1 MEWMIRHKTTPRTE
15 ALVSRLIELARDI
28 DRTVLAVASE
38 EARAEWSRLC
48 ETWPTAAELRSGRVC
63 FSDEEL
69 ERIAGKVIQ
78 FKTILI
84 EQPRPLLALV
94 KAA

>member
-15 ALVSRLIELARDI
+15 ALVNKLIALARDI
-28 DRTVLAVASE
+28 NRTVLAVASK
-38 EARAEWSRLC
+38 EARAEWLTLC
-48 ETWPTAAELRSGRVC
+48 NTWPTAAELRSGRVC

-69 ERIAGKVIQ
+69 ERMAGKVIQ
-78 FKTILI
+78 FKTILV
-84 EQPRPLLALV
+84 EQPRPRLALV